1 MEKENIKVDK
11 ENAQKKREYMAG
23 SSELIYEGK
32 RTLGSIFGAF
42 LYAAGINLFVVPA
55 NLYTGGL
62 MGICQVIRT
71 LMAEYLHLTF
81 SNMDIAGII
90 YYLINIP
97 IFILAFTRMGK
108 CFFGKTVV
116 AVTAMS
122 VFLSLIP
129 TVQIVDDVMAASVV
143 GALISGAGVGIILRM
158 GASGGGMDVV
168 GVLLTRWRRDFS
180 VGKVNLLV
188 NLALY
193 GTCLFLFDVQ
203 IVVAS
208 GGGMDV
214 VGVLLTRW
222 RRDFSVGKVNLLV
235 NLALYGTC
243 LFLFDVQIVVYS
255 LINAAVY
262 SIAMD
267 KVHTQ
272 NINVEVNVIT
282 KAGTDALEKKVFEEL
297 GRGITKWNS
306 VGAYTHEQSQILYIM
321 LSKYE
326 VNRLKAIIH
335 EYDSNA
341 FIVVNEGVSVDG
353 NYLKKL

>member
-1 MEKENIKVDK
+1 
-11 ENAQKKREYMAG
+11 MAG

-203 IVVAS
+203 IVV
-208 GGGMDV
+208 
-214 VGVLLTRW
+214 
-222 RRDFSVGKVNLLV
+222 
-235 NLALYGTC
+235 
-243 LFLFDVQIVVYS
+243 YS